1 MKRIFFI
8 GILSIQLTLLS
19 TAIFS
24 QSDYDSATARF
35 KSQDYRGT
43 IEIVK
48 NIHNTGGNTYATHV
62 LCAHAYAKL
71 GDFDSASSHFFQAMK
86 LKPTDPRVRADLIR
100 LYLNHNKTK
109 GALELSTEAIEKYTD
124 DNEIQFLYAT
134 TLFRRGKPKSALSR
148 VEKLKSISQNDPE
161 LLNLE
166 GKIYFSLE
174 NYDKADVSLKWA
186 SALDKNSPSI
196 WNNIALVQEKLFL
209 ISKSNGKMKSAG
221 EHLKESKESIKK
233 ALSLNAKVSIISKN
247 AERILAYNL

>member
-1 MKRIFFI
+1 MNRSLFV

-24 QSDYDSATARF
+24 QADYNSAMTRF
-35 KSQDYRGT
+35 KNHDYPGT
-43 IEIVK
+43 IEIIK
-48 NIHNTGGNTYATHV
+48 SIHNSGGNTYSSHV
-62 LCAHAYAKL
+62 LCAHAYSKL
-71 GDFDSASSHFFQAMK
+71 GDFDSSSSHFFQAMK
-86 LKPTDPRVRADLIR
+86 IKSTDPRVRADLIR

-109 GALELSTEAIEKYTD
+109 GALELATEAIEKYTE

-209 ISKSNGKMKSAG
+209 INKSNGKLKSAG

-233 ALSLNAKVSIISKN
+233 ALSLNAKVGTISKN